1 MDLQLRITCVACKC
15 NYSLRV
21 KNIFIILMHGKC
33 LHITMYYITL
43 HLFTFI
49 FLYQVKAFKIF
60 KYFSLV
66 AIAIVKTSLSH
77 VTLTFILA
85 IKRITEFLKIV

>member
-1 MDLQLRITCVACKC
+1 
-15 NYSLRV
+15 
-21 KNIFIILMHGKC
+21 
-33 LHITMYYITL
+33 MYYITL